1 MSWKLWALALVL
13 CPAAALR
20 AQTACPP
27 TPTYSRCEIVFEL
40 NDAESQAHPNP
51 YVSVQIHAEFRSPRH
66 KTFLL
71 PAFWDGGRRMVIRFT
86 PMDAGDWDYRI
97 SGNIERFAGGTGK
110 LTATASNAAGFIKP
124 ANVHHF
130 TYSEEM
136 KPHLWMGDTCY
147 PFALLEMPVFKQL
160 IDRRAAQKFNH
171 IRGLVL
177 GSADQAA
184 KVFPSPD
191 QIDVAHFRALD
202 ERIAYMN
209 SKEIVAD
216 LVLGGPR
223 NELTR
228 LFPTWQ
234 ARERFVRYLVSRY
247 SAYNITWQGVQEF
260 EGYDNGRDLLKE
272 IGLLLKKLDP
282 YQHPRSTHTTSTSA
296 PLLSDGWMDYVVYN
310 SADRALGAIEHQLN
324 GAPQV
329 NTGLGVEGELSADE
343 FRRRLWDSTMNGEYV
358 TFANAGSMG
367 AKGAV
372 DSNSFDS
379 PAAKQMTA
387 WYDIMSRTRWWDLQ
401 PFFDVDGGRA
411 LALETIEYFV
421 YLDKPG
427 PVEVL
432 VEKHGYDVYW
442 INPLNGEFVHEKKDF
457 KGEKFSGEPPD
468 NTHDWILHLSRDG
481 KKEGMAKSYKF
492 EARHVIL
499 QEVEQTPAKAPY
511 EIEEPAGDDVSA
523 SKPGP
528 FAAKI
533 KRETRA
539 TRAMMWLWTGE
550 VAADGQGYRVLGTGA
565 KGTLAIPKGLAL
577 NYPAVLS
584 LRLTAMNGV
593 GKVYSVDKILRLTQ

>member
-1 MSWKLWALALVL
+1 
-13 CPAAALR
+13 
-20 AQTACPP
+20 
-27 TPTYSRCEIVFEL
+27 
-40 NDAESQAHPNP
+40 
-51 YVSVQIHAEFRSPRH
+51 
-66 KTFLL
+66 
-71 PAFWDGGRRMVIRFT
+71 
-86 PMDAGDWDYRI
+86 
-97 SGNIERFAGGTGK
+97 
-110 LTATASNAAGFIKP
+110 
-124 ANVHHF
+124 
-130 TYSEEM
+130 
-136 KPHLWMGDTCY
+136 
-147 PFALLEMPVFKQL
+147 
-160 IDRRAAQKFNH
+160 
-171 IRGLVL
+171 
-177 GSADQAA
+177 
-184 KVFPSPD
+184 
-191 QIDVAHFRALD
+191 
-202 ERIAYMN
+202 MN

-234 ARERFVRYLVSRY
+234 TRERFIRYLVSRY

-282 YQHPRSTHTTSTSA
+282 YQHPRSTHTLSTSA
-296 PLLSDGWMDYVVYN
+296 PLLGDGWMDYVVYN

-329 NTGLGVEGELSADE
+329 NTGFGVEGELSADD
-343 FRRRLWDSTMNGEYV
+343 FRRRLWDSTMNGQYV
-358 TFANAGSMG
+358 TFANSASMG

-372 DSNSFDS
+372 DPNSFDS

-387 WYDIMSRTRWWDLQ
+387 WFDIMSRTRWWDLQ

-499 QEVEQTPAKAPY
+499 QEVEQTPAKAPF
-511 EIEEPAGDDVSA
+511 EIEQPAGDDVSA

-539 TRAMMWLWTGE
+539 TRSMMWLWTGE